1 MKFWANACKAAG
13 YLWLV
18 MAGFILLVGI
28 VGTWITEGV
37 SAVPGSL
44 SLLHVANW
52 VVLLV
57 AILPGLGL
65 LLLASKLKAEVSG
78 ADGLVRAY
86 GAVLEGTADALVVD
100 QNRLPAS
107 KQEIKSAIL
116 GALQKTEDP
125 KRRSFLQN
133 AYIDLAM
140 FQTGVGKEPVR
151 FESAPTPA
159 PEGYEAVVAV
169 ASSLAE
175 RNPEIKHW
183 SAVVAKESEEL
194 IRELRS
200 AGFGSGSRVKSSG

>member
-18 MAGFILLVGI
+18 TAGFILIIGI
-28 VGTWITEGV
+28 VGIWITEGV
-37 SAVPGSL
+37 SGIPGSL
-44 SLLHVANW
+44 SPLHAANW
-52 VVLLV
+52 VLLLV
-57 AILPGLGL
+57 ALLPGLGL

-78 ADGLVRAY
+78 AEGLVRAY

-100 QNRLPAS
+100 ENRLPAS
-107 KQEIKSAIL
+107 KQEIKAAIL
-116 GALQKTEDP
+116 DCLQRTEDP

-140 FQTGVGKEPVR
+140 FQAGVGKEPVR
-151 FESAPTPA
+151 FESTPTPA

-175 RNPEIKHW
+175 RKPEIKHW
-183 SAVVAKESEEL
+183 SAVIAKESEEL

-200 AGFGSGSRVKSSG
+200 AGFGSGRAVSG